1 MKKYLV
7 IGNPIEHSLS
17 PKLHNYWFEKNNIDA
32 NYDRKKIDKSEIQE
46 IISEIREGKLD
57 GINVTVPFK
66 SDVIPFLDTLSKESQ
81 ITQSVNTIY
90 KQDKKIIGHNT
101 DIKGFELSL
110 KETQFNLENKTIFI
124 LGSGGV
130 VPSIIYVLEKLG
142 TSKIIVSNRT
152 KQKTEKLKKYF
163 SNISVADWGDQP
175 EFDMIINA
183 TSLGLNKEDNIGL
196 NFKNMNKT
204 KLFYDVIYNPKETNF
219 LKTGKNLGCQVSNGK
234 MMFIYQ
240 ALEAFKLWHKVEPE
254 INEELKKLST
264 IDKLA
269 LFDDLEMYEEWIK
282 SEYSPKALK
291 KKKRNREI

>member
-32 NYDRKKIDKSEIQE
+32 NYSKRKIDKNKIQE
-46 IISEIREGKLD
+46 VILEIRDKKLD

-66 SDVIPFLDTLSKESQ
+66 NDVIPFLDTLSEESK

-90 KQDKKIIGHNT
+90 MHDDKLIGHNT

-110 KETQFNLENKTIFI
+110 RETHFNLKDKKIFI
-124 LGSGGV
+124 LGAGGV
-130 VPSIIYVLEKLG
+130 VPSIIYALEKSG
-142 TSKIIVSNRT
+142 VSNITISNRT
-152 KQKTEKLKKYF
+152 KQKAEDLKKNF
-163 SNISVADWGDQP
+163 PNTNVVDWGNQP

-183 TSLGLNKEDNIGL
+183 TSLGLNKEDDIGL
-196 NFKNMNKT
+196 NFKDMNKE

-219 LKTGKNLGCQVSNGK
+219 LKTGKSLGCQVCNGK

-240 ALEAFKLWHKVEPE
+240 AFEAFKLWHKVEPK
-254 INEELKKLST
+254 INEDLKKFL
-264 IDKLA
+264 D
-269 LFDDLEMYEEWIK
+269 
-282 SEYSPKALK
+282 
-291 KKKRNREI
+291 

>member
-32 NYDRKKIDKSEIQE
+32 NYDRRKINKSEIQQ
-46 IISEIREGKLD
+46 IISEIKDDNLD

-66 SDVIPFLDTLSKESQ
+66 SDVIPFLDVLSEESR

-90 KQDKKIIGHNT
+90 KQDKKLIGHNT

-110 KETQFNLENKTIFI
+110 KETQFNLKNKTIFI
-124 LGSGGV
+124 LGAGGV
-130 VPSIIYVLEKLG
+130 VPSIICALEKLG
-142 TSKIIVSNRT
+142 VSKITISNRT
-152 KQKTEKLKKYF
+152 KQKAENLKKNF
-163 SNISVADWGDQP
+163 SKINVVDWGDQP

-183 TSLGLNKEDNIGL
+183 TSLGLSNEDNLGL
-196 NFKNMNKT
+196 NFNNIHKE

-219 LKTGKNLGCQVSNGK
+219 LRTGKNLGCKVSNGR

-240 ALEAFKLWHKVEPE
+240 ALEAFKLWHKVQPE
-254 INEELKKLST
+254 INK
-264 IDKLA
+264 
-269 LFDDLEMYEEWIK
+269 DLINFLD
-282 SEYSPKALK
+282 A
-291 KKKRNREI
+291 